1 MPNISAHMIVANE
14 VSKKLNI
21 TSDDFIKGNLLPDI
35 IDLENSHHKISY
47 GDYMIPDIDY
57 FVDRMDFDNDLYI
70 GYLTHLLLDKHYL
83 IDYIKF
89 LYLNKNAFSDGIIYD
104 DYNFLN
110 ALLVDKFELDIDYL
124 ESVLSN
130 YDCKI
135 LEKKL
140 KYNIEYLK
148 QRTNGNPRYLDFESF
163 SQFLLDVSNVISKE
177 LIYYANKRGKL
188 FIRVRE

>member
-1 MPNISAHMIVANE
+1 MPNISAHMIVAKE
-14 VSKKLNI
+14 VSKILNI
-21 TSDDFIKGNLLPDI
+21 NSDDFIKGNLLPDI
-35 IDLENSHHKISY
+35 IDLENSHHKILY
-47 GDYMIPDIDY
+47 DDYLIPDIDY
-57 FVDRMDFDNDLYI
+57 FVDRIDFDNDLYI

-83 IDYIKF
+83 IDYIKV
-89 LYLNKNAFSDGIIYD
+89 LYSKTNVFSNGIIYD

-110 ALLVDKFELDIDYL
+110 VLLVDKFELDIDYL
-124 ESVLSN
+124 VNVLSN

>member
-1 MPNISAHMIVANE
+1 MPNISAHMIVAKE
-14 VSKKLNI
+14 VSKILNI
-21 TSDDFIKGNLLPDI
+21 NSDDFIKGNLLPDI
-35 IDLENSHHKISY
+35 IDLENSHHKILY
-47 GDYMIPDIDY
+47 DDYLIPDIDY
-57 FVDRMDFDNDLYI
+57 FVDRIDFDNDLYI

-83 IDYIKF
+83 IDYIKV
-89 LYLNKNAFSDGIIYD
+89 LYSKTNVFSNGIIYD

-110 ALLVDKFELDIDYL
+110 VLLVDKFELDIDYL
-124 ESVLSN
+124 VNVLSN

-177 LIYYANKRGKL
+177 LVYYANKRGKL